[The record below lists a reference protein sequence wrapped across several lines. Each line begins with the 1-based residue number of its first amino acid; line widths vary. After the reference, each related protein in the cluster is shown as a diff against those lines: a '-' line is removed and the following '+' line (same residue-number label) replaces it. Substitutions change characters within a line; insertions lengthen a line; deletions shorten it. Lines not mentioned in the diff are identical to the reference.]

1 MNKRKKRKRNMRTIN
16 ISEKGFER
24 FLTIKKSRSQD
35 SSRAE
40 TFDYILKVF
49 ERCHENDPDSKR

>member
-1 MNKRKKRKRNMRTIN
+1 MKTLN
-16 ISEKGFER
+16 ISEDAF
-24 FLTIKKSRSQD
+24 IKLLRIREKRKQD
-35 SSRAE
+35 RSRAE